1 MSMTDPVFQ
10 WLAYELAF
18 IFAIL
23 FVWVLLRA
31 RRKHKRAQAAAAK
44 TAKLIKNN
52 HEQRFAALSSQ
63 LSERYGLSGAALD
76 TMVEELMS
84 REKEI
89 FKSIVNL
96 YSEQDEKS
104 LGKLPEQ
111 ITSLTDATLSIM
123 QADIEQ
129 DPVESEMTEEI
140 ASETELSEETAEFED
155 QIESPEAEEEPV
167 ADFDSVFD
175 DENAENVV
183 AQTELLDDETVVSD
197 EQNDTSE
204 MFEIELAD
212 VETEN
217 AEDISNQNQLE
228 DETTSSDLA
237 EEVNEEPAAD
247 SEVEMAPELLAE
259 FDGLATDDVNTADQL
274 EPDVQDGQDLQS
286 EAVLETEAVK
296 PAMRMADFVKNDWN
310 PTVPDI
316 YGKASSE
323 LAAPSPEIDEAAMEN
338 AGSSSELNSMK
349 AYLNKAWTNQ
359 VPDVYGK
366 SPTPDA
372 SADIPE
378 NTAAFEHQELKFHAF
393 ESGDINP
400 LDLMNP
406 VQPAEIELDID
417 QAVEMEPA
425 GEAGIS
431 VAEID
436 ELMRIKDATDEPEV
450 SKKENNN
457 ETPDRIIDEITTP
470 EQDDMAQSVTADEVT
485 EVLEQAISEAD
496 ANPIDDVSPEGGE
509 SSAQYAE
516 KMAAVEP
523 AGLDE
528 TASDAAEDL
537 LEHTQ
542 QIENIT
548 SGPEQPLKQ
557 EQAEVPD
564 AEDLDPLLTE
574 NASFADSLL
583 KESENT
589 GLLVE
594 ESDSTVLEK
603 EQEEFTENAESNGL
617 EQRVETEMP
626 EAVADEVVPEEP
638 HQPSEPESNEM
649 REATQ
654 DVVNSSDHEEI
665 PAVDELSPETAEAGE
680 PEQTAEPAPEALTE
694 ETEPEVQDSS
704 LAMTSSEAPE
714 ATRDL
719 TDLPDVKETVAL
731 EESSPETAEPGEPEQ
746 AAEPAPEALTEE
758 VEPAEQI
765 SPLELEFQEA
775 LSVEDPSSDIDS
787 QQLTEDAFND
797 LVETNQTENNIAE
810 AEAEAEA
817 ESHYQSEEERLAG
830 IMSAQPIDAIA
841 ADENIVKE
849 ASKTNEPV
857 NEIEKLRA
865 KLRERTQRLKA
876 ARKQHLAGDHAIATQ
891 PPIEKAVDS
900 EPSREMLIEEAEESH
915 TVSSE
920 APGLSP
926 DFLDK
931 ESSLEESFENKE
943 ESYHI
948 EAAQSDNT
956 LKTEFDKA
964 DDTSP
969 QPDAKQQKSPSSYRS
984 DRDAEVDFVSTA
996 KSTEKTLVSPA
1007 SDKQPYAFHDMPEFI
1022 EEEIELSTANGYRM
1036 NSTQELISE
1045 VKKAPLV
1052 SLMGSNE
1059 HKSEPLK
1066 PKLNDEKTH
1075 TNDDE
1080 WVSDLLDNTSPS
1092 KVDEIPES
1100 TVSEKIDVKTSVHTE
1115 ANPDMDSPENEAGEI
1130 PPVEDITQKS
1140 NLSQAEE
1147 DFAAALAAEQAQ
1159 AELDRKQ
1166 TQSEIAVFDIPE
1178 QPDLPEPERLESLLK
1193 DVEKLQSTQTDKKL
1207 SLIPPT
1213 QEEPLPDTAQLDS
1226 LLGEVDKLTAVKK
1239 TGKSKKKRSELQ
1251 AILSTIPSFSG
1262 NKKPK
1267 YK

>member
-155 QIESPEAEEEPV
+155 QIVSPEAEEEPV

-228 DETTSSDLA
+228 DETTSSDLT

-323 LAAPSPEIDEAAMEN
+323 MAAPSPEIDEAAMEN

-349 AYLNKAWTNQ
+349 AYLNKAWANQ

-496 ANPIDDVSPEGGE
+496 ANPIDVVSPEGGE

-665 PAVDELSPETAEAGE
+665 PAVDELSPETAEPGE

-694 ETEPEVQDSS
+694 ETEPEVQ
-704 LAMTSSEAPE
+704 
-714 ATRDL
+714 
-719 TDLPDVKETVAL
+719 
-731 EESSPETAEPGEPEQ
+731 
-746 AAEPAPEALTEE
+746 
-758 VEPAEQI
+758 
-765 SPLELEFQEA
+765 
-775 LSVEDPSSDIDS
+775 
-787 QQLTEDAFND
+787 
-797 LVETNQTENNIAE
+797 
-810 AEAEAEA
+810 
-817 ESHYQSEEERLAG
+817 
-830 IMSAQPIDAIA
+830 
-841 ADENIVKE
+841 
-849 ASKTNEPV
+849 
-857 NEIEKLRA
+857 
-865 KLRERTQRLKA
+865 
-876 ARKQHLAGDHAIATQ
+876 
-891 PPIEKAVDS
+891 
-900 EPSREMLIEEAEESH
+900 
-915 TVSSE
+915 
-920 APGLSP
+920 
-926 DFLDK
+926 
-931 ESSLEESFENKE
+931 
-943 ESYHI
+943 
-948 EAAQSDNT
+948 
-956 LKTEFDKA
+956 
-964 DDTSP
+964 
-969 QPDAKQQKSPSSYRS
+969 
-984 DRDAEVDFVSTA
+984 
-996 KSTEKTLVSPA
+996 
-1007 SDKQPYAFHDMPEFI
+1007 
-1022 EEEIELSTANGYRM
+1022 
-1036 NSTQELISE
+1036 
-1045 VKKAPLV
+1045 
-1052 SLMGSNE
+1052 
-1059 HKSEPLK
+1059 
-1066 PKLNDEKTH
+1066 
-1075 TNDDE
+1075 
-1080 WVSDLLDNTSPS
+1080 
-1092 KVDEIPES
+1092 
-1100 TVSEKIDVKTSVHTE
+1100 
-1115 ANPDMDSPENEAGEI
+1115 
-1130 PPVEDITQKS
+1130 
-1140 NLSQAEE
+1140 
-1147 DFAAALAAEQAQ
+1147 
-1159 AELDRKQ
+1159 
-1166 TQSEIAVFDIPE
+1166 
-1178 QPDLPEPERLESLLK
+1178 
-1193 DVEKLQSTQTDKKL
+1193 
-1207 SLIPPT
+1207 
-1213 QEEPLPDTAQLDS
+1213 
-1226 LLGEVDKLTAVKK
+1226 
-1239 TGKSKKKRSELQ
+1239 
-1251 AILSTIPSFSG
+1251 
-1262 NKKPK
+1262 
-1267 YK
+1267 

>member
-155 QIESPEAEEEPV
+155 QIVSPEAEEEPV

-228 DETTSSDLA
+228 DETTSSDLT

-323 LAAPSPEIDEAAMEN
+323 MAAPSPEIDEAAMEN

-349 AYLNKAWTNQ
+349 AYLNKAWANQ

-496 ANPIDDVSPEGGE
+496 ANPIDVVSPEGGE

-665 PAVDELSPETAEAGE
+665 PAVDELSPETAEPGE

-704 LAMTSSEAPE
+704 LAMASSEAPE
-714 ATRDL
+714 AIQDL
-719 TDLPDVKETVAL
+719 SDLPDVEETVAL

-746 AAEPAPEALTEE
+746 AVEPASEALTEE
-758 VEPAEQI
+758 VEAAEQI
-765 SPLELEFQEA
+765 SPLELEFEEA
-775 LSVEDPSSDIDS
+775 LSIEDPSSDSDS

-797 LVETNQTENNIAE
+797 LVETNQTENNI
-810 AEAEAEA
+810 AEAEA

-956 LKTEFDKA
+956 LKTELDKA

-1007 SDKQPYAFHDMPEFI
+1007 SDKQPYAFHGMPEFI